1 MINFFSYVVEYHSG
15 NQPLEDIMEQTIN
28 IEQIFGI
35 LRKYSRLI
43 ALSTVIFTLLAGVLT
58 FFVITPQYSASTE
71 LLVNRKQSTDAGA
84 QWNQVQT
91 DVQMINTYKD
101 LITKPVIMDSVAKKI
116 NDGKS
121 TKLDNDKIASMISIS
136 NNQNSQVF
144 SVTAK
149 ADNAYTAADIAN
161 MTATTF
167 QKKAPKIMS
176 GTDNVSIISKAKPD
190 LKPVSPKKKL
200 SILVGIALGL
210 LIGIGIAFV
219 RELMD
224 KTVKDENFLTE
235 ELGLTS
241 LGVVNNIAPKDLIKK
256 AIMRTST
263 LSRRG

>member
-1 MINFFSYVVEYHSG
+1 
-15 NQPLEDIMEQTIN
+15 MEQTIN

-35 LRKYSRLI
+35 LRKHRRVI
-43 ALSTVIFTLLAGVLT
+43 TLSTVICTLLAIVLT

-71 LLVNRKQSTDAGA
+71 LLVNRKQNTDANA

-101 LITKPVIMDSVAKKI
+101 LITKPIIMDTVESKI
-116 NDGKS
+116 NKENS
-121 TKLDNDKIASMISIS
+121 KKLDNDEIASMISIT

-144 SVTAK
+144 SINVK

-190 LKPVSPKKKL
+190 LTPVSPKKKL
-200 SILVGIALGL
+200 SILIGVILGLVVGIA
-210 LIGIGIAFV
+210 IAV
-219 RELMD
+219 IRELMD
-224 KTVKDENFLTE
+224 KTVKDESFLTD

-241 LGVVNNIAPKDLIKK
+241 LGVINNIAPKDLIKK

>member
-1 MINFFSYVVEYHSG
+1 
-15 NQPLEDIMEQTIN
+15 MEQTIN

-35 LRKYSRLI
+35 LRKYRRLI
-43 ALSTVIFTLLAGVLT
+43 LSSTVVCTLLAVIVT
-58 FFVITPQYSASTE
+58 FFLITPQYSASTE
-71 LLVNRKQSTDAGA
+71 LLVNRKQSGDANV

-116 NDGKS
+116 NKGS
-121 TKLDNDKIASMISIS
+121 NQKLDDTTIASMIGVS

-144 SVTAK
+144 SITAK

-161 MTATTF
+161 TTAQTF

-176 GTDNVSIISKAKPD
+176 GTDNVSIISEAKPD

-200 SILVGIALGL
+200 NV
-210 LIGIGIAFV
+210 LIGLVLGVLLGVGVAFL
-219 RELMD
+219 RELTD
-224 KTVKDENFLTE
+224 KTVKEESFLTDD
-235 ELGLTS
+235 LGLTS
-241 LGVVNNIAPKDLIKK
+241 LGIVNNIAEKDLIKK
-256 AIMRTST
+256 AIMSVSTSR

>member
-1 MINFFSYVVEYHSG
+1 
-15 NQPLEDIMEQTIN
+15 MEQTIN
-28 IEQIFGI
+28 IEQIFSI
-35 LRKYSRLI
+35 LRKYRRLI
-43 ALSTVIFTLLAGVLT
+43 LSSTVVCTLLAVIVT
-58 FFVITPQYSASTE
+58 FFLITPQYSASTE

-116 NDGKS
+116 NKGS
-121 TKLDNDKIASMISIS
+121 NQKLDDTTIAGMIGVS

-144 SVTAK
+144 SITAK
-149 ADNAYTAADIAN
+149 ADNAYIAADIAN
-161 MTATTF
+161 TTAQIF

-176 GTDNVSIISKAKPD
+176 GTDNVSIISEAKPN
-190 LKPVSPKKKL
+190 LTPVSPKKNMN
-200 SILVGIALGL
+200 I
-210 LIGIGIAFV
+210 LIGLVLGVLLGVGIAFV

-224 KTVKDENFLTE
+224 KTVKEESFLTQ

-241 LGVVNNIAPKDLIKK
+241 LGIVNNIAEKDLIKK
-256 AIMRTST
+256 AIMSVNASR

>member
-1 MINFFSYVVEYHSG
+1 
-15 NQPLEDIMEQTIN
+15 MEQTIN

-35 LRKYSRLI
+35 LRKYRRLI
-43 ALSTVIFTLLAGVLT
+43 LSSTVVCTLLAVIVT
-58 FFVITPQYSASTE
+58 FFLIIPQYSASTE
-71 LLVNRKQSTDAGA
+71 LLVNRKQSGDANV

-116 NDGKS
+116 NKGS
-121 TKLDNDKIASMISIS
+121 NQKLDDTTIASMIGVS

-144 SVTAK
+144 SITAK

-161 MTATTF
+161 TTAQTF

-176 GTDNVSIISKAKPD
+176 GTDNVSIISEAKPD

-200 SILVGIALGL
+200 NVVIGLVLGILLGVGIAFL
-210 LIGIGIAFV
+210 
-219 RELMD
+219 RELTD
-224 KTVKDENFLTE
+224 KTVKDESFLTDD
-235 ELGLTS
+235 LGLTS
-241 LGVVNNIAPKDLIKK
+241 LGVVNNIAEKDLIKK
-256 AIMRTST
+256 AIMSVSTSR

>member
-1 MINFFSYVVEYHSG
+1 MVEYHSG

-43 ALSTVIFTLLAGVLT
+43 ILSTVICTLLAGILT

-71 LLVNRKQSTDAGA
+71 ILVNRKQNADNNV
-84 QWNQVQT
+84 QYNQVQT

-101 LITKPVIMDSVAKKI
+101 LITKPVIMDPVTKKI
-116 NDGKS
+116 NSEKVN
-121 TKLDNDKIASMISIS
+121 KLDNDEVASMISIT

-144 SVTAK
+144 SITAK
-149 ADNAYTAADIAN
+149 TDNAYTAADIAN

-176 GTDNVSIISKAKPD
+176 GTDNVSIVSKAKPD
-190 LKPVSPKKKL
+190 LKPVSPKNKIN
-200 SILVGIALGL
+200 ILVGFVVGL
-210 LIGIGIAFV
+210 VVGIGIIFI
-219 RELMD
+219 RELTD
-224 KTVKDENFLTE
+224 KTVKDEPFLTE

-241 LGVVNNIAPKDLIKK
+241 LGIINNIAPKDLIKK
-256 AIMRTST
+256 AIMKTST

>member
-1 MINFFSYVVEYHSG
+1 
-15 NQPLEDIMEQTIN
+15 MEQTIN

-35 LRKYSRLI
+35 LRKYRRLI
-43 ALSTVIFTLLAGVLT
+43 LSSTVVCTVLAVVIT
-58 FFVITPQYSASTE
+58 FFLITPQYSASTE
-71 LLVNRKQSTDAGA
+71 LLVNRKQSGDANV

-116 NDGKS
+116 NKGS
-121 TKLDNDKIASMISIS
+121 NQKLDDTTIASMIGVS

-144 SVTAK
+144 SITAK
-149 ADNAYTAADIAN
+149 SDNAYTAADIVN
-161 MTATTF
+161 TTARTF

-176 GTDNVSIISKAKPD
+176 GTDNVSIISEAKPN
-190 LKPVSPKKKL
+190 LTPVSPKKNL
-200 SILVGIALGL
+200 NI
-210 LIGIGIAFV
+210 LIGLVLGVLLGVGIAFV

-224 KTVKDENFLTE
+224 KTVKEESFLTE

-241 LGVVNNIAPKDLIKK
+241 LGIVNNIADKDLIKK
-256 AIMRTST
+256 AIVNVSSSR

>member
-1 MINFFSYVVEYHSG
+1 
-15 NQPLEDIMEQTIN
+15 MEQAIN

-35 LRKYSRLI
+35 LRKHRRVI
-43 ALSTVIFTLLAGVLT
+43 TLSTVICTLLAIVLT

-71 LLVNRKQSTDAGA
+71 LLVNRKQNTDANA

-101 LITKPVIMDSVAKKI
+101 LITKPIIMDTVESKI
-116 NDGKS
+116 NKENS
-121 TKLDNDKIASMISIS
+121 KKLDNDEIASMISIT

-144 SVTAK
+144 SINVK

-190 LKPVSPKKKL
+190 LTPVSPRRKL
-200 SILVGIALGL
+200 NVLIGIVLGL
-210 LIGIGIAFV
+210 LIGLAIAFI

-224 KTVKDENFLTE
+224 KTVKDESFLTE

-241 LGVVNNIAPKDLIKK
+241 LGVINNIAPKDLIKK

>member
-1 MINFFSYVVEYHSG
+1 
-15 NQPLEDIMEQTIN
+15 MEQTIN

-35 LRKYSRLI
+35 LRKYRRLI
-43 ALSTVIFTLLAGVLT
+43 LSSTVVCTLLAVIVT
-58 FFVITPQYSASTE
+58 FFLITPQYSASTE
-71 LLVNRKQSTDAGA
+71 LLVNRKQSSDANV

-116 NDGKS
+116 NNGS
-121 TKLDNDKIASMISIS
+121 NQKLSDTDIAEMISVS

-161 MTATTF
+161 TTAQTF
-167 QKKAPKIMS
+167 QNKAPKIMS
-176 GTDNVSIISKAKPD
+176 GTDNVSIISEAKPN
-190 LKPVSPKKKL
+190 LTPVSPKKNL
-200 SILVGIALGL
+200 NV
-210 LIGIGIAFV
+210 LIGLVLGVLLGVGIAFV

-224 KTVKDENFLTE
+224 KTVKEESFLTE

-241 LGVVNNIAPKDLIKK
+241 LGIVNNIADKDLIKK
-256 AIMRTST
+256 AIVNVSSSR

>member
-1 MINFFSYVVEYHSG
+1 M
-15 NQPLEDIMEQTIN
+15 DQTIN

-35 LRKYSRLI
+35 LRKYRKLI
-43 ALSTVIFTLLAGVLT
+43 AASTVLGTLLAFIVT
-58 FFVITPQYSASTE
+58 FFIMTPQYSASTE
-71 LLVNRKQSTDAGA
+71 LLVNRKQSNDANA

-101 LITKPVIMDSVAKKI
+101 LIVKPVIMDTVESKI
-116 NDGKS
+116 NKGS
-121 TKLDNDKIASMISIS
+121 NHKLENIANMVSIS

-144 SVTAK
+144 SINVK

-161 MTATTF
+161 TTAETF

-176 GTDNVSIISKAKPD
+176 GTDNVSIISKAKPN
-190 LKPVSPKKKL
+190 LTPVSPKNKL
-200 SILVGIALGL
+200 NVLIGLILGL
-210 LIGIGIAFV
+210 LIGIGIAFI

-224 KTVKDENFLTE
+224 KTIKDESFLTE

>member
-1 MINFFSYVVEYHSG
+1 
-15 NQPLEDIMEQTIN
+15 MEQTIN

-35 LRKYSRLI
+35 LRKYRRLI
-43 ALSTVIFTLLAGVLT
+43 LSSTVVCTLLAVIVT
-58 FFVITPQYSASTE
+58 FFLITPQYSASTE
-71 LLVNRKQSTDAGA
+71 LLVNRKQSGDANV

-116 NDGKS
+116 NKGS
-121 TKLDNDKIASMISIS
+121 NQKLDDTTIASMIDVS

-144 SVTAK
+144 SITAK
-149 ADNAYTAADIAN
+149 SDNAYTAADIVN
-161 MTATTF
+161 TTARTF

-176 GTDNVSIISKAKPD
+176 GTDNVSIISEAKPN
-190 LKPVSPKKKL
+190 LTPVSPKKNL
-200 SILVGIALGL
+200 NV
-210 LIGIGIAFV
+210 LIGLVLGVLLGVGIAFV

-224 KTVKDENFLTE
+224 KTVKEESFLTE

-241 LGVVNNIAPKDLIKK
+241 LGIVNNIADKDLIKK
-256 AIMRTST
+256 AIINVSSSR

>member
-1 MINFFSYVVEYHSG
+1 
-15 NQPLEDIMEQTIN
+15 MEQTIN

-35 LRKYSRLI
+35 LRKYRRLI
-43 ALSTVIFTLLAGVLT
+43 ILSTVIFTLLAGILT

-71 LLVNRKQSTDAGA
+71 VLVNRKQSTDANA
-84 QWNQVQT
+84 QYNQVQT

-101 LITKPVIMDSVAKKI
+101 LITKPVIMDSVTKKI
-116 NDGKS
+116 NDGK
-121 TKLDNDKIASMISIS
+121 TNKLSNDEIADMLSIT

-167 QKKAPKIMS
+167 QKKVPKIMS
-176 GTDNVSIISKAKPD
+176 GTDNVSIISEAKPN
-190 LKPVSPKKKL
+190 LVPVSPKNGL
-200 SILVGIALGL
+200 NL
-210 LIGIGIAFV
+210 LIGFILGLIIGITIAFI

-224 KTVKDENFLTE
+224 KTIKDESFLTE

-241 LGVVNNIAPKDLIKK
+241 LGVINNIAPKDLIKK

>member
-1 MINFFSYVVEYHSG
+1 
-15 NQPLEDIMEQTIN
+15 MEQTIN

-35 LRKYSRLI
+35 LRKYRRLI
-43 ALSTVIFTLLAGVLT
+43 LSSTVVCTLLAVIVT
-58 FFVITPQYSASTE
+58 FFLITPQYSASTE
-71 LLVNRKQSTDAGA
+71 LLVNRKQSGDANV

-116 NDGKS
+116 NKGSKQ
-121 TKLDNDKIASMISIS
+121 KLDDTTIASMIGVS

-144 SVTAK
+144 SITAK

-161 MTATTF
+161 TTAQTF

-176 GTDNVSIISKAKPD
+176 GTDNVSIISEAKPD

-200 SILVGIALGL
+200 NVVIGLVLGILLGVGIAFL
-210 LIGIGIAFV
+210 
-219 RELMD
+219 RELTD
-224 KTVKDENFLTE
+224 KTVKDESFLTDD
-235 ELGLTS
+235 LGLTN
-241 LGVVNNIAPKDLIKK
+241 LGVVNNIAEKDLIKK
-256 AIMRTST
+256 AIMSVSTSR

>member
-1 MINFFSYVVEYHSG
+1 
-15 NQPLEDIMEQTIN
+15 MEQTIN

-35 LRKYSRLI
+35 LRKYRRLI
-43 ALSTVIFTLLAGVLT
+43 LSSTVVCTVLAVVIT
-58 FFVITPQYSASTE
+58 FFLITPQYSASTE
-71 LLVNRKQSTDAGA
+71 LLVNRKQSGDANV

-116 NDGKS
+116 NKGS
-121 TKLDNDKIASMISIS
+121 NQKLDDTTIAGMIGVL

-144 SVTAK
+144 SITAK

-161 MTATTF
+161 TTAQTF

-176 GTDNVSIISKAKPD
+176 GTDNVSIISEAKPD

-200 SILVGIALGL
+200 NVLIGLVLGILLGVGIAFL
-210 LIGIGIAFV
+210 
-219 RELMD
+219 RELTD
-224 KTVKDENFLTE
+224 KTVKDESFLTDG
-235 ELGLTS
+235 LGLTS
-241 LGVVNNIAPKDLIKK
+241 LGVVNNIAEKDLIKK
-256 AIMRTST
+256 AIMSVSASR

>member
-1 MINFFSYVVEYHSG
+1 
-15 NQPLEDIMEQTIN
+15 MEQTIN

-35 LRKYSRLI
+35 LRKYHRLI
-43 ALSTVIFTLLAGVLT
+43 LSSTVVCTLLAVIVT
-58 FFVITPQYSASTE
+58 FFLITPQYSASTE
-71 LLVNRKQSTDAGA
+71 LLVNRKQSGDANV

-116 NDGKS
+116 NKGS
-121 TKLDNDKIASMISIS
+121 NQKLDDTTIASMIGVS

-144 SVTAK
+144 SITAK

-161 MTATTF
+161 TTAQTF

-176 GTDNVSIISKAKPD
+176 GTDNVSIISEAKPD

-200 SILVGIALGL
+200 NVVIGLVLGILLGVGIAFL
-210 LIGIGIAFV
+210 
-219 RELMD
+219 RELTD
-224 KTVKDENFLTE
+224 KTVKDESFLTDD
-235 ELGLTS
+235 LGLTS
-241 LGVVNNIAPKDLIKK
+241 LGVVNNIAGKDLIKK
-256 AIMRTST
+256 AIMSVSTSR

>member
-1 MINFFSYVVEYHSG
+1 
-15 NQPLEDIMEQTIN
+15 MEQTIN

-35 LRKYSRLI
+35 LRKYRRLI
-43 ALSTVIFTLLAGVLT
+43 LSSTVVCTLLAVIVT
-58 FFVITPQYSASTE
+58 FFLITPQYSASTE
-71 LLVNRKQSTDAGA
+71 LLVNRKQSGDANV

-116 NDGKS
+116 NKGS
-121 TKLDNDKIASMISIS
+121 NQKLDDTTIASMIGVS

-144 SVTAK
+144 SITAK

-161 MTATTF
+161 TTAQTF

-176 GTDNVSIISKAKPD
+176 GTDNVSIISEAKPD

-200 SILVGIALGL
+200 NVVIGLVLGILLGVGIAFL
-210 LIGIGIAFV
+210 
-219 RELMD
+219 RELTD
-224 KTVKDENFLTE
+224 KTVKDESFLTDD
-235 ELGLTS
+235 LGLTN
-241 LGVVNNIAPKDLIKK
+241 LGVVNNIAEKDLIKK
-256 AIMRTST
+256 AIMSVSTSR

>member
-1 MINFFSYVVEYHSG
+1 
-15 NQPLEDIMEQTIN
+15 MEQTIN
-28 IEQIFGI
+28 IEQIFGT
-35 LRKYSRLI
+35 LRKHSRFI
-43 ALSTVIFTLLAGVLT
+43 ALSTVIFTLLACVLT

-71 LLVNRKQSTDAGA
+71 LLVNRKQSSDANA

-101 LITKPVIMDSVAKKI
+101 LITKPVIIDTVTDKVNKDGSVKL
-116 NDGKS
+116 S
-121 TKLDNDKIASMISIS
+121 TDQITSMISTA

-144 SVTAK
+144 SITVK

-161 MTATTF
+161 ITANTF

-176 GTDNVSIISKAKPD
+176 GTDNVSIISKAKPN
-190 LKPVSPKKKL
+190 LTPVSPKNKL
-200 SILVGIALGL
+200 NVLIGLVLGL
-210 LIGIGIAFV
+210 VVGIGIAFI

-224 KTVKDENFLTE
+224 KTVRDESFLTE

-241 LGVVNNIAPKDLIKK
+241 LGVINNIAPKDLIKK

>member
-1 MINFFSYVVEYHSG
+1 
-15 NQPLEDIMEQTIN
+15 MEQTIN

-43 ALSTVIFTLLAGVLT
+43 ILSTVIFTLLAGILT

-71 LLVNRKQSTDAGA
+71 VLVNRKQNTDANA
-84 QWNQVQT
+84 QYNQVQT

-101 LITKPVIMDSVAKKI
+101 LITKPVIMDSVTKKI
-116 NDGKS
+116 NDGK
-121 TKLDNDKIASMISIS
+121 TNKLSNDEIADMLSIT

-167 QKKAPKIMS
+167 QKKVPKIMS
-176 GTDNVSIISKAKPD
+176 GTDNVSIISEAKPN
-190 LKPVSPKKKL
+190 LVPVSPKNGL
-200 SILVGIALGL
+200 NL
-210 LIGIGIAFV
+210 LIGFILGLIIGITIAFI

-224 KTVKDENFLTE
+224 KTIKDESFLTE

-241 LGVVNNIAPKDLIKK
+241 LGIINNIAPKDLIKK
-256 AIMRTST
+256 AIMKTST

>member
-1 MINFFSYVVEYHSG
+1 
-15 NQPLEDIMEQTIN
+15 MEQTIN

-35 LRKYSRLI
+35 LRKHSRFI
-43 ALSTVIFTLLAGVLT
+43 ALSTVIFTLLACVLT

-71 LLVNRKQSTDAGA
+71 LLVNRKQNTDANV
-84 QWNQVQT
+84 QYNQFQT

-121 TKLDNDKIASMISIS
+121 NKLDNDEIASMISIA

-190 LKPVSPKKKL
+190 LTPVSPKKKL
-200 SILVGIALGL
+200 NILIGMVLGVLVGLA
-210 LIGIGIAFV
+210 IAFI

-224 KTVKDENFLTE
+224 KTVKDESFLTE

-241 LGVVNNIAPKDLIKK
+241 LGVINNIAPKDLIKK

>member
-1 MINFFSYVVEYHSG
+1 M
-15 NQPLEDIMEQTIN
+15 DQTIN

-35 LRKYSRLI
+35 LRKHRNLI
-43 ALSTVIFTLLAGVLT
+43 AASTIIGTLLAFIIT
-58 FFVITPQYSASTE
+58 FFIMTPQYSASTE
-71 LLVNRKQSTDAGA
+71 LLVNRKQSNDANV

-101 LITKPVIMDSVAKKI
+101 LIVKPVIMDTVESKI
-116 NDGKS
+116 NKGS
-121 TKLDNDKIASMISIS
+121 NHKLGNIANMVSIS

-144 SVTAK
+144 SINVK

-161 MTATTF
+161 TTAETF

-190 LKPVSPKKKL
+190 LTPVSPRNRL
-200 SILVGIALGL
+200 NILIGLLLGLFIGVGIAL
-210 LIGIGIAFV
+210 V
-219 RELMD
+219 RELTD
-224 KTVKDENFLTE
+224 KTVKDESFLTD

-241 LGVVNNIAPKDLIKK
+241 LGVINNIADKDLIKK
-256 AIMRTST
+256 AIMNVTGSR

>member
-1 MINFFSYVVEYHSG
+1 
-15 NQPLEDIMEQTIN
+15 MEQTIN

-35 LRKYSRLI
+35 LRKYRRLI
-43 ALSTVIFTLLAGVLT
+43 LSSTVVCTLLAVIVT
-58 FFVITPQYSASTE
+58 FFLITPQYSASTE
-71 LLVNRKQSTDAGA
+71 LLVNRKQSGDANV

-116 NDGKS
+116 NKGS
-121 TKLDNDKIASMISIS
+121 NQKLDDTTIASMIGVS

-144 SVTAK
+144 SITAK

-161 MTATTF
+161 TTAQTF

-176 GTDNVSIISKAKPD
+176 GTDNVSIISEAKPD

-200 SILVGIALGL
+200 NVVIGLVLGILLGVGIAFL
-210 LIGIGIAFV
+210 
-219 RELMD
+219 RELTD
-224 KTVKDENFLTE
+224 KTVKDESFLADD
-235 ELGLTS
+235 LGLTN
-241 LGVVNNIAPKDLIKK
+241 LGVVNNIAEKDLIKK
-256 AIMRTST
+256 AIMSVSTSR

>member
-1 MINFFSYVVEYHSG
+1 
-15 NQPLEDIMEQTIN
+15 MEQTIN

-35 LRKYSRLI
+35 LRKYRRLI
-43 ALSTVIFTLLAGVLT
+43 LTSTVVCTLLAIIVT
-58 FFVITPQYSASTE
+58 FFFITPQYSASTE

-101 LITKPVIMDSVAKKI
+101 LITKPVIMEPVAKKI
-116 NDGKS
+116 NKGNNLQ
-121 TKLDNDKIASMISIS
+121 LDETDIAEMISVA

-161 MTATTF
+161 TTAQTF

-176 GTDNVSIISKAKPD
+176 GTDNVSIISEAKPD
-190 LKPVSPKKKL
+190 LTPVSPKKKL
-200 SILVGIALGL
+200 NILIGFVLGI
-210 LIGIGIAFV
+210 LIGIGFAFL
-219 RELMD
+219 RELTD
-224 KTVKDENFLTE
+224 KTVKDESFLTD

-241 LGVVNNIAPKDLIKK
+241 LGVVNNIAEKDLIKK
-256 AIMRTST
+256 AIMSVNTSR